1 MVPVPTGRSA
11 IRVQPIVAGST
22 LQLGCIRMKLPRA
35 CMFRSQFKPVHLKSP
50 MFARLAT
57 GFHLAKQSLNVLRT
71 DKQLLLFPLLSGI
84 CCLIVFASFAI
95 PLVMSGALEGAFE
108 TGDAVAQTDAMENPL
123 YLAGLFLFYFVNYFV
138 IVFFNSALVSCAVKR
153 FYGETPTIGQGF
165 SAAMARLPQI
175 AGWALVSATV
185 GLILRVIES
194 RSEKVGQLV
203 AGLLG
208 MAWSAATFF
217 VVPIIVVERLG
228 PIDAVKRSGTILRK
242 SWGEALAGNS
252 SIGIFC
258 FLAMLPCLGLIVA
271 GVALAGNEF
280 AIGGIL
286 LAVLGGVGVLVVSLV
301 SSALSAIVQA
311 AVYMYGANGDAPA
324 GFETT
329 TLRSAFAAK

>member
-1 MVPVPTGRSA
+1 
-11 IRVQPIVAGST
+11 
-22 LQLGCIRMKLPRA
+22 
-35 CMFRSQFKPVHLKSP
+35 

-57 GFHLAKQSLNVLRT
+57 GFHLAKQSLNVLRSH
-71 DKQLLLFPLLSGI
+71 KQLLIFPLLSGI
-84 CCLIVFASFAI
+84 CCILVFASFAI
-95 PLVMSGALEGAFE
+95 PLVMSGAIEVAVGGAIE
-108 TGDAVAQTDAMENPL
+108 TDEAVTQTDSMENPL

-153 FYGETPTIGQGF
+153 FYGETPTIGEGF

-185 GLILRVIES
+185 GVILRVIES
-194 RSEKVGQLV
+194 RSARVGQLV

-217 VVPIIVVERLG
+217 VIPIIVVESLG
-228 PIDAVKRSGTILRK
+228 PIDAVKRSGSILRK

-252 SIGIFC
+252 SIGFFC
-258 FLAMLPCLGLIVA
+258 FLAMLPCIGLIIG
-271 GVALAGNEF
+271 GVALVGSEF
-280 AIGGIL
+280 VIGGIIII
-286 LAVLGGVGVLVVSLV
+286 VLGAVGILIVSLV

-311 AVYMYGANGDAPA
+311 AVYMYGASGEAPS
-324 GFETT
+324 GFEST